1 MFFQIFTLFYKRFG
15 ICNLCRPKV
24 DKKAGN
30 LPSPTLPHAL
40 HPLTVTTPVKKTHCR
55 SKSDATGSSNIDK
68 DVIYVDRIICI
79 FKNYAKCKT
88 NVLLFTPA
96 HRQDYNEPTST
107 SKCIFIFSLLIFLPR
122 YLLQDAPQSN
132 NRESPKVKHRRFINR
147 SSFWQRLYLCAIFW
161 RNC

>member
-1 MFFQIFTLFYKRFG
+1 MYIIY
-15 ICNLCRPKV
+15 NLCRPKV

-55 SKSDATGSSNIDK
+55 SKSDATGNNSIDK
-68 DVIYVDRIICI
+68 DVIVLTGLIVFSRI
-79 FKNYAKCKT
+79 
-88 NVLLFTPA
+88 LLNANQCFTFYPD
-96 HRQDYNEPTST
+96 HRQANDEPTS
-107 SKCIFIFSLLIFLPR
+107 KYIFIFSLLISLLR

-132 NRESPKVKHRRFINR
+132 YREPPKVKHWRFIIR
-147 SSFWQRLYLCAIFW
+147 TSFWQWLYLCAIFR